1 MDWQKLW
8 NDITTFF
15 SNNWLNMIWF
25 VLALV
30 LGIILIKI
38 ICGLL
43 SKGLAKK
50 MDRIVSNFIVVIV
63 KFCLCMVLVFVLAGI
78 MNINTTGLVAVISA
92 AGLTLSLSL
101 QDSLSNVASGMLIV
115 SQKPFKE
122 KDYVEIDGVG
132 GQITR
137 IGVFTTEL
145 VTFDNRKITLPNRS
159 VTASPIVNY
168 DAMPTRR
175 VDIKFKA
182 SLSCEIDKRGP
193 ENPKGQ
199 LHHCGGQS
207 RRRRRL
213 CHQVLGR
220 YGGLLGQP
228 FSQQRKNI
236 QDASKAG
243 RRAKRVGGASFG
255 GQAFRKE
262 RRGQDGV
269 LNTNSQKNPELTMKI
284 RFKKNSMTWVH
295 LGVGIALLALIVPL
309 AIIYLPSPQNYV
321 VCAFAFVALV
331 AEEIYRYVKTGIYK
345 DVVVTE
351 SYVEERG
358 LFKSRRIDFR
368 DVGTIGEISSVYT
381 NSSRAQYFV
390 TTDVYKKKI
399 ESAAELDKTTSIVFD
414 ASAKSVRAFEELIRC
429 GVKKEPELTD

>member
-43 SKGLAKK
+43 SKGLARK

-137 IGVFTTEL
+137 IGMFTTEL

-182 SLSCEIDKRGP
+182 SLSCEIDK
-193 ENPKGQ
+193 
-199 LHHCGGQS
+199 
-207 RRRRRL
+207 
-213 CHQVLGR
+213 
-220 YGGLLGQP
+220 
-228 FSQQRKNI
+228 I
-236 QDASKAG
+236 KAESE
-243 RRAKRVGGASFG
+243 K
-255 GQAFRKE
+255 
-262 RRGQDGV
+262 
-269 LNTNSQKNPELTMKI
+269 
-284 RFKKNSMTWVH
+284 
-295 LGVGIALLALIVPL
+295 
-309 AIIYLPSPQNYV
+309 IIYEDPRTQKGSFTIV
-321 VCAFAFVALV
+321 VDNLDGGVAFVIKYWVDTADYWDSLYLNNEKIFKMLQKLDVALNV
-331 AEEIYRYVKTGIYK
+331 SAVRLLEDRLSEKK
-345 DVVVTE
+345 
-351 SYVEERG
+351 
-358 LFKSRRIDFR
+358 
-368 DVGTIGEISSVYT
+368 GEDNT
-381 NSSRAQYFV
+381 
-390 TTDVYKKKI
+390 
-399 ESAAELDKTTSIVFD
+399 
-414 ASAKSVRAFEELIRC
+414 AF
-429 GVKKEPELTD
+429 

>member
-8 NDITTFF
+8 NDIKTFF

-182 SLSCEIDKRGP
+182 SLSCEIDK
-193 ENPKGQ
+193 
-199 LHHCGGQS
+199 
-207 RRRRRL
+207 
-213 CHQVLGR
+213 
-220 YGGLLGQP
+220 
-228 FSQQRKNI
+228 I
-236 QDASKAG
+236 KAESE
-243 RRAKRVGGASFG
+243 K
-255 GQAFRKE
+255 
-262 RRGQDGV
+262 
-269 LNTNSQKNPELTMKI
+269 
-284 RFKKNSMTWVH
+284 
-295 LGVGIALLALIVPL
+295 
-309 AIIYLPSPQNYV
+309 IIYEDPRTQKGSFNIV
-321 VCAFAFVALV
+321 VDNLDGGVAFVIKYWVDTADYWDSLFLNNEKIFKMLQKLDVALNV
-331 AEEIYRYVKTGIYK
+331 SAVRLLEDRLSEKK
-345 DVVVTE
+345 DGDNT
-351 SYVEERG
+351 
-358 LFKSRRIDFR
+358 
-368 DVGTIGEISSVYT
+368 
-381 NSSRAQYFV
+381 
-390 TTDVYKKKI
+390 
-399 ESAAELDKTTSIVFD
+399 
-414 ASAKSVRAFEELIRC
+414 AF
-429 GVKKEPELTD
+429 

>member
-8 NDITTFF
+8 NDIKTFF

-92 AGLTLSLSL
+92 AGLTLSLAL

-182 SLSCEIDKRGP
+182 SLSCEIDK
-193 ENPKGQ
+193 
-199 LHHCGGQS
+199 
-207 RRRRRL
+207 
-213 CHQVLGR
+213 
-220 YGGLLGQP
+220 
-228 FSQQRKNI
+228 I
-236 QDASKAG
+236 KAESE
-243 RRAKRVGGASFG
+243 K
-255 GQAFRKE
+255 
-262 RRGQDGV
+262 
-269 LNTNSQKNPELTMKI
+269 
-284 RFKKNSMTWVH
+284 
-295 LGVGIALLALIVPL
+295 
-309 AIIYLPSPQNYV
+309 IIYEDPRTQKGSFTIV
-321 VCAFAFVALV
+321 VDNLDGGVAFVIKYWVDTADYWDSLFLNNEKIFKMLQKLDVALNV
-331 AEEIYRYVKTGIYK
+331 SAVRLLEDRLSEKK
-345 DVVVTE
+345 DGDNT
-351 SYVEERG
+351 
-358 LFKSRRIDFR
+358 
-368 DVGTIGEISSVYT
+368 
-381 NSSRAQYFV
+381 
-390 TTDVYKKKI
+390 
-399 ESAAELDKTTSIVFD
+399 
-414 ASAKSVRAFEELIRC
+414 AF
-429 GVKKEPELTD
+429 

>member
-8 NDITTFF
+8 NDIKTFF

-168 DAMPTRR
+168 GAMPTRR

-182 SLSCEIDKRGP
+182 SLSCEIDK
-193 ENPKGQ
+193 
-199 LHHCGGQS
+199 
-207 RRRRRL
+207 
-213 CHQVLGR
+213 
-220 YGGLLGQP
+220 
-228 FSQQRKNI
+228 I
-236 QDASKAG
+236 KAESE
-243 RRAKRVGGASFG
+243 K
-255 GQAFRKE
+255 
-262 RRGQDGV
+262 
-269 LNTNSQKNPELTMKI
+269 
-284 RFKKNSMTWVH
+284 
-295 LGVGIALLALIVPL
+295 
-309 AIIYLPSPQNYV
+309 IIYEDPRTQKGSFTIV
-321 VCAFAFVALV
+321 VDNLDGGVAFVIKYWVDTADYWDSLFLNNEKIFKMLQKLDVALNV
-331 AEEIYRYVKTGIYK
+331 SAVRLLEDRLSEKK
-345 DVVVTE
+345 DGDNT
-351 SYVEERG
+351 
-358 LFKSRRIDFR
+358 
-368 DVGTIGEISSVYT
+368 
-381 NSSRAQYFV
+381 
-390 TTDVYKKKI
+390 
-399 ESAAELDKTTSIVFD
+399 
-414 ASAKSVRAFEELIRC
+414 AF
-429 GVKKEPELTD
+429 

>member
-8 NDITTFF
+8 NDIKTFF

-182 SLSCEIDKRGP
+182 SLSCEIDK
-193 ENPKGQ
+193 
-199 LHHCGGQS
+199 
-207 RRRRRL
+207 
-213 CHQVLGR
+213 
-220 YGGLLGQP
+220 
-228 FSQQRKNI
+228 I
-236 QDASKAG
+236 KAESE
-243 RRAKRVGGASFG
+243 K
-255 GQAFRKE
+255 
-262 RRGQDGV
+262 
-269 LNTNSQKNPELTMKI
+269 
-284 RFKKNSMTWVH
+284 
-295 LGVGIALLALIVPL
+295 
-309 AIIYLPSPQNYV
+309 IIYEDPRTQKGSFTIV
-321 VCAFAFVALV
+321 VDNLDGGVAFVIKYWVDTADYWDSLYLNNEKIFKMLQKLDVALNV
-331 AEEIYRYVKTGIYK
+331 SAVRLLEDRLSEKK
-345 DVVVTE
+345 D
-351 SYVEERG
+351 G
-358 LFKSRRIDFR
+358 
-368 DVGTIGEISSVYT
+368 
-381 NSSRAQYFV
+381 
-390 TTDVYKKKI
+390 
-399 ESAAELDKTTSIVFD
+399 DKT
-414 ASAKSVRAFEELIRC
+414 AF
-429 GVKKEPELTD
+429 

>member
-43 SKGLAKK
+43 SKGLARK

-159 VTASPIVNY
+159 VTSSPIVNY

-182 SLSCEIDKRGP
+182 SLSCEIDK
-193 ENPKGQ
+193 
-199 LHHCGGQS
+199 
-207 RRRRRL
+207 
-213 CHQVLGR
+213 
-220 YGGLLGQP
+220 
-228 FSQQRKNI
+228 I
-236 QDASKAG
+236 KAESE
-243 RRAKRVGGASFG
+243 K
-255 GQAFRKE
+255 
-262 RRGQDGV
+262 
-269 LNTNSQKNPELTMKI
+269 
-284 RFKKNSMTWVH
+284 
-295 LGVGIALLALIVPL
+295 
-309 AIIYLPSPQNYV
+309 IIYEDPRTQKGSFTIV
-321 VCAFAFVALV
+321 VDNLDGGVAFVIKYWVDTADYWDSLYLNNEKIFKMLQKLDVALNV
-331 AEEIYRYVKTGIYK
+331 SAVRLLEDRLSEKK
-345 DVVVTE
+345 
-351 SYVEERG
+351 
-358 LFKSRRIDFR
+358 
-368 DVGTIGEISSVYT
+368 GEDNT
-381 NSSRAQYFV
+381 
-390 TTDVYKKKI
+390 
-399 ESAAELDKTTSIVFD
+399 
-414 ASAKSVRAFEELIRC
+414 AF
-429 GVKKEPELTD
+429 

>member
-159 VTASPIVNY
+159 VTANPIVNY

-182 SLSCEIDKRGP
+182 SLSCEIDK
-193 ENPKGQ
+193 
-199 LHHCGGQS
+199 
-207 RRRRRL
+207 
-213 CHQVLGR
+213 
-220 YGGLLGQP
+220 
-228 FSQQRKNI
+228 I
-236 QDASKAG
+236 KAESE
-243 RRAKRVGGASFG
+243 K
-255 GQAFRKE
+255 
-262 RRGQDGV
+262 
-269 LNTNSQKNPELTMKI
+269 
-284 RFKKNSMTWVH
+284 
-295 LGVGIALLALIVPL
+295 
-309 AIIYLPSPQNYV
+309 IIYEDPRTQKGSFTIV
-321 VCAFAFVALV
+321 VDNLDGGVAFVIKYWVDTADYWDSLYLNNEKIFKMLQKLDVALNV
-331 AEEIYRYVKTGIYK
+331 SAVRLLEDRLSEKK
-345 DVVVTE
+345 
-351 SYVEERG
+351 
-358 LFKSRRIDFR
+358 
-368 DVGTIGEISSVYT
+368 GEDNT
-381 NSSRAQYFV
+381 
-390 TTDVYKKKI
+390 
-399 ESAAELDKTTSIVFD
+399 
-414 ASAKSVRAFEELIRC
+414 AF
-429 GVKKEPELTD
+429 

>member
-8 NDITTFF
+8 NDIKTFF

-159 VTASPIVNY
+159 VTSSPIVNY

-182 SLSCEIDKRGP
+182 SLSCEIDKIKAESEKIIYEDPRTQ
-193 ENPKGQ
+193 KG
-199 LHHCGGQS
+199 
-207 RRRRRL
+207 
-213 CHQVLGR
+213 
-220 YGGLLGQP
+220 
-228 FSQQRKNI
+228 
-236 QDASKAG
+236 
-243 RRAKRVGGASFG
+243 SFTIVVDNLD
-255 GQAFRKE
+255 
-262 RRGQDGV
+262 DGV
-269 LNTNSQKNPELTMKI
+269 
-284 RFKKNSMTWVH
+284 
-295 LGVGIALLALIVPL
+295 
-309 AIIYLPSPQNYV
+309 
-321 VCAFAFVALV
+321 AFVIKYWVDTADYWDSLFLNNEKIFKMLQKLDVALNV
-331 AEEIYRYVKTGIYK
+331 SAVRLLEDRLSEKK
-345 DVVVTE
+345 
-351 SYVEERG
+351 
-358 LFKSRRIDFR
+358 
-368 DVGTIGEISSVYT
+368 GE
-381 NSSRAQYFV
+381 
-390 TTDVYKKKI
+390 
-399 ESAAELDKTTSIVFD
+399 DKT
-414 ASAKSVRAFEELIRC
+414 AF
-429 GVKKEPELTD
+429 

>member
-8 NDITTFF
+8 NDIKTFF

-182 SLSCEIDKRGP
+182 SLSCEIDK
-193 ENPKGQ
+193 
-199 LHHCGGQS
+199 
-207 RRRRRL
+207 
-213 CHQVLGR
+213 
-220 YGGLLGQP
+220 
-228 FSQQRKNI
+228 I
-236 QDASKAG
+236 KAESE
-243 RRAKRVGGASFG
+243 K
-255 GQAFRKE
+255 
-262 RRGQDGV
+262 
-269 LNTNSQKNPELTMKI
+269 
-284 RFKKNSMTWVH
+284 
-295 LGVGIALLALIVPL
+295 
-309 AIIYLPSPQNYV
+309 IIYEDPRTQKGSFTIV
-321 VCAFAFVALV
+321 VDNLDGGVAFVIKYWVDTADYWDSLFLNNEKIFKMLQKLDVALNV
-331 AEEIYRYVKTGIYK
+331 SAVRLLEDRLSEKK
-345 DVVVTE
+345 D
-351 SYVEERG
+351 G
-358 LFKSRRIDFR
+358 
-368 DVGTIGEISSVYT
+368 
-381 NSSRAQYFV
+381 
-390 TTDVYKKKI
+390 
-399 ESAAELDKTTSIVFD
+399 DKT
-414 ASAKSVRAFEELIRC
+414 AF
-429 GVKKEPELTD
+429 

>member
-8 NDITTFF
+8 NDIKTFF

-63 KFCLCMVLVFVLAGI
+63 KFCLWMVLFFVLAGI
-78 MNINTTGLVAVISA
+78 MTINTTGLVAVISA

-182 SLSCEIDKRGP
+182 SLSCEIDK
-193 ENPKGQ
+193 
-199 LHHCGGQS
+199 
-207 RRRRRL
+207 
-213 CHQVLGR
+213 
-220 YGGLLGQP
+220 
-228 FSQQRKNI
+228 I
-236 QDASKAG
+236 KAESE
-243 RRAKRVGGASFG
+243 K
-255 GQAFRKE
+255 
-262 RRGQDGV
+262 
-269 LNTNSQKNPELTMKI
+269 
-284 RFKKNSMTWVH
+284 
-295 LGVGIALLALIVPL
+295 
-309 AIIYLPSPQNYV
+309 IIYEDPRTQKGSFTIV
-321 VCAFAFVALV
+321 VDNLDGGVAFVIKYWVDTADYWDSLFLNNEKIFKMLQKLDVALNV
-331 AEEIYRYVKTGIYK
+331 SAVRLLEDRLSEKK
-345 DVVVTE
+345 DGDNT
-351 SYVEERG
+351 
-358 LFKSRRIDFR
+358 
-368 DVGTIGEISSVYT
+368 
-381 NSSRAQYFV
+381 
-390 TTDVYKKKI
+390 
-399 ESAAELDKTTSIVFD
+399 
-414 ASAKSVRAFEELIRC
+414 AF
-429 GVKKEPELTD
+429 

>member
-43 SKGLAKK
+43 SKGLARK

-159 VTASPIVNY
+159 VTSSPIGNY

-182 SLSCEIDKRGP
+182 SLSCEIDK
-193 ENPKGQ
+193 
-199 LHHCGGQS
+199 
-207 RRRRRL
+207 
-213 CHQVLGR
+213 
-220 YGGLLGQP
+220 
-228 FSQQRKNI
+228 I
-236 QDASKAG
+236 KAESE
-243 RRAKRVGGASFG
+243 K
-255 GQAFRKE
+255 
-262 RRGQDGV
+262 
-269 LNTNSQKNPELTMKI
+269 
-284 RFKKNSMTWVH
+284 
-295 LGVGIALLALIVPL
+295 
-309 AIIYLPSPQNYV
+309 IIYEDPRTQKGSFTIV
-321 VCAFAFVALV
+321 VDNLDGGVAFVIKYWVDTADYWDSLYLNNEKIFKMLQKLDVALNV
-331 AEEIYRYVKTGIYK
+331 SAVRLLEDRLSEKK
-345 DVVVTE
+345 
-351 SYVEERG
+351 
-358 LFKSRRIDFR
+358 
-368 DVGTIGEISSVYT
+368 GEDNT
-381 NSSRAQYFV
+381 
-390 TTDVYKKKI
+390 
-399 ESAAELDKTTSIVFD
+399 
-414 ASAKSVRAFEELIRC
+414 AF
-429 GVKKEPELTD
+429 

>member
-182 SLSCEIDKRGP
+182 SLSCEIDKA
-193 ENPKGQ
+193 ESEK
-199 LHHCGGQS
+199 
-207 RRRRRL
+207 
-213 CHQVLGR
+213 
-220 YGGLLGQP
+220 
-228 FSQQRKNI
+228 
-236 QDASKAG
+236 
-243 RRAKRVGGASFG
+243 
-255 GQAFRKE
+255 
-262 RRGQDGV
+262 
-269 LNTNSQKNPELTMKI
+269 
-284 RFKKNSMTWVH
+284 
-295 LGVGIALLALIVPL
+295 
-309 AIIYLPSPQNYV
+309 IIYEDPRTQKGSFTIV
-321 VCAFAFVALV
+321 VDNLDGGVAFVIKYWVDTADYWDSLFLNNEKIFKMLQKLDVALNV
-331 AEEIYRYVKTGIYK
+331 SAVRLLEDRLSEKK
-345 DVVVTE
+345 
-351 SYVEERG
+351 
-358 LFKSRRIDFR
+358 
-368 DVGTIGEISSVYT
+368 GE
-381 NSSRAQYFV
+381 
-390 TTDVYKKKI
+390 
-399 ESAAELDKTTSIVFD
+399 DKT
-414 ASAKSVRAFEELIRC
+414 AF
-429 GVKKEPELTD
+429 

>member
-8 NDITTFF
+8 NDIKTFF

-159 VTASPIVNY
+159 VTSSPIVNY

-182 SLSCEIDKRGP
+182 SLSCEIDK
-193 ENPKGQ
+193 
-199 LHHCGGQS
+199 
-207 RRRRRL
+207 
-213 CHQVLGR
+213 
-220 YGGLLGQP
+220 
-228 FSQQRKNI
+228 I
-236 QDASKAG
+236 KAESE
-243 RRAKRVGGASFG
+243 K
-255 GQAFRKE
+255 
-262 RRGQDGV
+262 
-269 LNTNSQKNPELTMKI
+269 
-284 RFKKNSMTWVH
+284 
-295 LGVGIALLALIVPL
+295 
-309 AIIYLPSPQNYV
+309 IIYEDPRTQKGSFTIV
-321 VCAFAFVALV
+321 VDNLDGGVAFVIKYWVDTADYWDSLFLNNEKIFKMLQKLDVALNV
-331 AEEIYRYVKTGIYK
+331 SAVRLFEDRLSEKK
-345 DVVVTE
+345 DGDNT
-351 SYVEERG
+351 
-358 LFKSRRIDFR
+358 
-368 DVGTIGEISSVYT
+368 
-381 NSSRAQYFV
+381 
-390 TTDVYKKKI
+390 
-399 ESAAELDKTTSIVFD
+399 
-414 ASAKSVRAFEELIRC
+414 AF
-429 GVKKEPELTD
+429 

>member
-38 ICGLL
+38 ICSLL

-159 VTASPIVNY
+159 VTSSPIVNY

-182 SLSCEIDKRGP
+182 SLSCEIDK
-193 ENPKGQ
+193 
-199 LHHCGGQS
+199 
-207 RRRRRL
+207 
-213 CHQVLGR
+213 
-220 YGGLLGQP
+220 
-228 FSQQRKNI
+228 I
-236 QDASKAG
+236 KAESE
-243 RRAKRVGGASFG
+243 K
-255 GQAFRKE
+255 
-262 RRGQDGV
+262 
-269 LNTNSQKNPELTMKI
+269 
-284 RFKKNSMTWVH
+284 
-295 LGVGIALLALIVPL
+295 
-309 AIIYLPSPQNYV
+309 IIYEDPRTQKGSFTIV
-321 VCAFAFVALV
+321 VDNLDGGVAFVIKYWVDTADYWDSLYLNNEKIFKMLQKLDVALNV
-331 AEEIYRYVKTGIYK
+331 SAVRLLEDRLSEKK
-345 DVVVTE
+345 
-351 SYVEERG
+351 
-358 LFKSRRIDFR
+358 
-368 DVGTIGEISSVYT
+368 GEDNT
-381 NSSRAQYFV
+381 
-390 TTDVYKKKI
+390 
-399 ESAAELDKTTSIVFD
+399 
-414 ASAKSVRAFEELIRC
+414 AF
-429 GVKKEPELTD
+429 

>member
-43 SKGLAKK
+43 SKGLARK

-159 VTASPIVNY
+159 VTSSPIVNY

-182 SLSCEIDKRGP
+182 SLSCEIDK
-193 ENPKGQ
+193 
-199 LHHCGGQS
+199 
-207 RRRRRL
+207 
-213 CHQVLGR
+213 
-220 YGGLLGQP
+220 
-228 FSQQRKNI
+228 I
-236 QDASKAG
+236 KAESE
-243 RRAKRVGGASFG
+243 K
-255 GQAFRKE
+255 
-262 RRGQDGV
+262 
-269 LNTNSQKNPELTMKI
+269 
-284 RFKKNSMTWVH
+284 
-295 LGVGIALLALIVPL
+295 
-309 AIIYLPSPQNYV
+309 IIYEDPRTQKGSFTIV
-321 VCAFAFVALV
+321 VDNLDGGVAFVIKYWVDTADYWDSLYLNNEKIFKMLQKLDVALNV
-331 AEEIYRYVKTGIYK
+331 SAVRLLEDRLSEKK
-345 DVVVTE
+345 
-351 SYVEERG
+351 
-358 LFKSRRIDFR
+358 
-368 DVGTIGEISSVYT
+368 GE
-381 NSSRAQYFV
+381 
-390 TTDVYKKKI
+390 
-399 ESAAELDKTTSIVFD
+399 DKT
-414 ASAKSVRAFEELIRC
+414 AF
-429 GVKKEPELTD
+429 

>member
-38 ICGLL
+38 ICSLL

-159 VTASPIVNY
+159 VTSSPIVNY

-182 SLSCEIDKRGP
+182 SLSCEIDK
-193 ENPKGQ
+193 
-199 LHHCGGQS
+199 
-207 RRRRRL
+207 
-213 CHQVLGR
+213 
-220 YGGLLGQP
+220 
-228 FSQQRKNI
+228 I
-236 QDASKAG
+236 KAESE
-243 RRAKRVGGASFG
+243 K
-255 GQAFRKE
+255 
-262 RRGQDGV
+262 
-269 LNTNSQKNPELTMKI
+269 
-284 RFKKNSMTWVH
+284 
-295 LGVGIALLALIVPL
+295 
-309 AIIYLPSPQNYV
+309 IIYEDPRTQKGSFTIV
-321 VCAFAFVALV
+321 VDNLDGGVAFVIKYWVDTADYWDSLFLNNEKIFKMLQKLDVALNV
-331 AEEIYRYVKTGIYK
+331 SAVRLLEDRLSEKK
-345 DVVVTE
+345 DGDNT
-351 SYVEERG
+351 
-358 LFKSRRIDFR
+358 
-368 DVGTIGEISSVYT
+368 
-381 NSSRAQYFV
+381 
-390 TTDVYKKKI
+390 
-399 ESAAELDKTTSIVFD
+399 
-414 ASAKSVRAFEELIRC
+414 AF
-429 GVKKEPELTD
+429 

>member
-159 VTASPIVNY
+159 VTSSPIVNY

-182 SLSCEIDKRGP
+182 SLSCEIDK
-193 ENPKGQ
+193 
-199 LHHCGGQS
+199 
-207 RRRRRL
+207 
-213 CHQVLGR
+213 
-220 YGGLLGQP
+220 
-228 FSQQRKNI
+228 I
-236 QDASKAG
+236 KAESE
-243 RRAKRVGGASFG
+243 K
-255 GQAFRKE
+255 
-262 RRGQDGV
+262 
-269 LNTNSQKNPELTMKI
+269 
-284 RFKKNSMTWVH
+284 
-295 LGVGIALLALIVPL
+295 
-309 AIIYLPSPQNYV
+309 IIYEDPRTQKGSFTIV
-321 VCAFAFVALV
+321 VDNLDGGVAFVIKYWVDTADYWDSLYLNNEKIFKMLQKLDVALNV
-331 AEEIYRYVKTGIYK
+331 SAVRLLEDRLSEKK
-345 DVVVTE
+345 
-351 SYVEERG
+351 
-358 LFKSRRIDFR
+358 
-368 DVGTIGEISSVYT
+368 GE
-381 NSSRAQYFV
+381 
-390 TTDVYKKKI
+390 
-399 ESAAELDKTTSIVFD
+399 DKT
-414 ASAKSVRAFEELIRC
+414 AF
-429 GVKKEPELTD
+429 

>member
-182 SLSCEIDKRGP
+182 SLSCEIDK
-193 ENPKGQ
+193 
-199 LHHCGGQS
+199 
-207 RRRRRL
+207 
-213 CHQVLGR
+213 
-220 YGGLLGQP
+220 
-228 FSQQRKNI
+228 I
-236 QDASKAG
+236 KAESE
-243 RRAKRVGGASFG
+243 K
-255 GQAFRKE
+255 
-262 RRGQDGV
+262 
-269 LNTNSQKNPELTMKI
+269 
-284 RFKKNSMTWVH
+284 
-295 LGVGIALLALIVPL
+295 
-309 AIIYLPSPQNYV
+309 IIYEDPRTQKGSFTIV
-321 VCAFAFVALV
+321 VDNLDGGVAFVIKYWVDTADYWDSLFLNNEKIFKMLQKLDDALNV
-331 AEEIYRYVKTGIYK
+331 SAVRLLEDRLSEKK
-345 DVVVTE
+345 
-351 SYVEERG
+351 
-358 LFKSRRIDFR
+358 
-368 DVGTIGEISSVYT
+368 GE
-381 NSSRAQYFV
+381 
-390 TTDVYKKKI
+390 
-399 ESAAELDKTTSIVFD
+399 DKT
-414 ASAKSVRAFEELIRC
+414 AF
-429 GVKKEPELTD
+429 

>member
-38 ICGLL
+38 ICSLL

-159 VTASPIVNY
+159 VTSSPIVNY

-182 SLSCEIDKRGP
+182 SLSCEIDK
-193 ENPKGQ
+193 
-199 LHHCGGQS
+199 
-207 RRRRRL
+207 
-213 CHQVLGR
+213 
-220 YGGLLGQP
+220 
-228 FSQQRKNI
+228 I
-236 QDASKAG
+236 KAESE
-243 RRAKRVGGASFG
+243 K
-255 GQAFRKE
+255 
-262 RRGQDGV
+262 
-269 LNTNSQKNPELTMKI
+269 
-284 RFKKNSMTWVH
+284 
-295 LGVGIALLALIVPL
+295 
-309 AIIYLPSPQNYV
+309 IIYEDPRTQKGSFTIV
-321 VCAFAFVALV
+321 VDNLDGGVAFVIKYWVDTADYWDSLYLNNEKIFKMLQKLDVALNV
-331 AEEIYRYVKTGIYK
+331 SAVRLLEDRLSEKK
-345 DVVVTE
+345 D
-351 SYVEERG
+351 G
-358 LFKSRRIDFR
+358 
-368 DVGTIGEISSVYT
+368 
-381 NSSRAQYFV
+381 
-390 TTDVYKKKI
+390 
-399 ESAAELDKTTSIVFD
+399 DKT
-414 ASAKSVRAFEELIRC
+414 AF
-429 GVKKEPELTD
+429 

>member
-159 VTASPIVNY
+159 VTANPIVNY

-182 SLSCEIDKRGP
+182 SLSCEIDK
-193 ENPKGQ
+193 
-199 LHHCGGQS
+199 
-207 RRRRRL
+207 
-213 CHQVLGR
+213 
-220 YGGLLGQP
+220 
-228 FSQQRKNI
+228 I
-236 QDASKAG
+236 KAESE
-243 RRAKRVGGASFG
+243 K
-255 GQAFRKE
+255 
-262 RRGQDGV
+262 
-269 LNTNSQKNPELTMKI
+269 
-284 RFKKNSMTWVH
+284 
-295 LGVGIALLALIVPL
+295 
-309 AIIYLPSPQNYV
+309 IIYEDPRTQKGSFTIV
-321 VCAFAFVALV
+321 VDNLDGGVAFVIKYWVDTADYWDSLFLNNEKIFKMLQKLDVALNV
-331 AEEIYRYVKTGIYK
+331 SAVRLLEDRLSEKK
-345 DVVVTE
+345 DGDNT
-351 SYVEERG
+351 
-358 LFKSRRIDFR
+358 
-368 DVGTIGEISSVYT
+368 
-381 NSSRAQYFV
+381 
-390 TTDVYKKKI
+390 
-399 ESAAELDKTTSIVFD
+399 
-414 ASAKSVRAFEELIRC
+414 AF
-429 GVKKEPELTD
+429 

>member
-8 NDITTFF
+8 NDIKTFF

-182 SLSCEIDKRGP
+182 SLSCEIDK
-193 ENPKGQ
+193 
-199 LHHCGGQS
+199 
-207 RRRRRL
+207 
-213 CHQVLGR
+213 
-220 YGGLLGQP
+220 
-228 FSQQRKNI
+228 I
-236 QDASKAG
+236 KAESE
-243 RRAKRVGGASFG
+243 K
-255 GQAFRKE
+255 
-262 RRGQDGV
+262 
-269 LNTNSQKNPELTMKI
+269 
-284 RFKKNSMTWVH
+284 
-295 LGVGIALLALIVPL
+295 
-309 AIIYLPSPQNYV
+309 IIYEDPRTQKGSFTIV
-321 VCAFAFVALV
+321 VDNLDGGVAFVIKYWVDTADYWDSLFLNNEKIFKMLQKLDVALNV
-331 AEEIYRYVKTGIYK
+331 
-345 DVVVTE
+345 
-351 SYVEERG
+351 
-358 LFKSRRIDFR
+358 
-368 DVGTIGEISSVYT
+368 
-381 NSSRAQYFV
+381 
-390 TTDVYKKKI
+390 
-399 ESAAELDKTTSIVFD
+399 SA
-414 ASAKSVRAFEELIRC
+414 VRLLEDRLSE
-429 GVKKEPELTD
+429 KKEGDNTAF

>member
-8 NDITTFF
+8 NDIKTFF

-78 MNINTTGLVAVISA
+78 MNINTTGLVAAISA

-182 SLSCEIDKRGP
+182 SLSCEIDK
-193 ENPKGQ
+193 
-199 LHHCGGQS
+199 
-207 RRRRRL
+207 
-213 CHQVLGR
+213 
-220 YGGLLGQP
+220 
-228 FSQQRKNI
+228 I
-236 QDASKAG
+236 KAESE
-243 RRAKRVGGASFG
+243 K
-255 GQAFRKE
+255 
-262 RRGQDGV
+262 
-269 LNTNSQKNPELTMKI
+269 
-284 RFKKNSMTWVH
+284 
-295 LGVGIALLALIVPL
+295 
-309 AIIYLPSPQNYV
+309 IIYEDPRTQKGSFTIV
-321 VCAFAFVALV
+321 VDNLDGGVAFVIKYWVDTADYWDSLFLNNEKIFKMLQKLDVALNV
-331 AEEIYRYVKTGIYK
+331 SAVRLLEDRLSEKK
-345 DVVVTE
+345 DGDNT
-351 SYVEERG
+351 
-358 LFKSRRIDFR
+358 
-368 DVGTIGEISSVYT
+368 
-381 NSSRAQYFV
+381 
-390 TTDVYKKKI
+390 
-399 ESAAELDKTTSIVFD
+399 
-414 ASAKSVRAFEELIRC
+414 AF
-429 GVKKEPELTD
+429 

>member
-43 SKGLAKK
+43 SKGLARK

-122 KDYVEIDGVG
+122 KDYVEIDSVG

-145 VTFDNRKITLPNRS
+145 VTFDNRKVTLPNRS

-182 SLSCEIDKRGP
+182 SLSCEIDK
-193 ENPKGQ
+193 
-199 LHHCGGQS
+199 
-207 RRRRRL
+207 
-213 CHQVLGR
+213 
-220 YGGLLGQP
+220 
-228 FSQQRKNI
+228 I
-236 QDASKAG
+236 KAESE
-243 RRAKRVGGASFG
+243 K
-255 GQAFRKE
+255 
-262 RRGQDGV
+262 
-269 LNTNSQKNPELTMKI
+269 
-284 RFKKNSMTWVH
+284 
-295 LGVGIALLALIVPL
+295 
-309 AIIYLPSPQNYV
+309 IIYEDPRTQKGSFTIV
-321 VCAFAFVALV
+321 VDNLDGGVAFVIKYWVDTADYWDSLYLNNEKIFKMLQKLDVALNV
-331 AEEIYRYVKTGIYK
+331 SAVRLLEDRLSEKK
-345 DVVVTE
+345 
-351 SYVEERG
+351 
-358 LFKSRRIDFR
+358 
-368 DVGTIGEISSVYT
+368 GE
-381 NSSRAQYFV
+381 
-390 TTDVYKKKI
+390 
-399 ESAAELDKTTSIVFD
+399 DKT
-414 ASAKSVRAFEELIRC
+414 AF
-429 GVKKEPELTD
+429 

>member
-43 SKGLAKK
+43 SKGLARK

-92 AGLTLSLSL
+92 AGPTLSLSL

-182 SLSCEIDKRGP
+182 SLSCEIDK
-193 ENPKGQ
+193 
-199 LHHCGGQS
+199 
-207 RRRRRL
+207 
-213 CHQVLGR
+213 
-220 YGGLLGQP
+220 
-228 FSQQRKNI
+228 I
-236 QDASKAG
+236 KAESE
-243 RRAKRVGGASFG
+243 K
-255 GQAFRKE
+255 
-262 RRGQDGV
+262 
-269 LNTNSQKNPELTMKI
+269 
-284 RFKKNSMTWVH
+284 
-295 LGVGIALLALIVPL
+295 
-309 AIIYLPSPQNYV
+309 IIYEDPRTQKGSFTIV
-321 VCAFAFVALV
+321 VDNLDGGVAFVIKYWVDTADYWDSLFLNNEKIFKMLQKLDVALNV
-331 AEEIYRYVKTGIYK
+331 SAVRLLEDRLSEKK
-345 DVVVTE
+345 
-351 SYVEERG
+351 
-358 LFKSRRIDFR
+358 
-368 DVGTIGEISSVYT
+368 GE
-381 NSSRAQYFV
+381 
-390 TTDVYKKKI
+390 
-399 ESAAELDKTTSIVFD
+399 DKT
-414 ASAKSVRAFEELIRC
+414 AF
-429 GVKKEPELTD
+429 

>member
-43 SKGLAKK
+43 SKGLARK

-159 VTASPIVNY
+159 VTSSPIVNY

-182 SLSCEIDKRGP
+182 SLSCEIDK
-193 ENPKGQ
+193 
-199 LHHCGGQS
+199 
-207 RRRRRL
+207 
-213 CHQVLGR
+213 
-220 YGGLLGQP
+220 
-228 FSQQRKNI
+228 I
-236 QDASKAG
+236 KAESE
-243 RRAKRVGGASFG
+243 K
-255 GQAFRKE
+255 
-262 RRGQDGV
+262 
-269 LNTNSQKNPELTMKI
+269 
-284 RFKKNSMTWVH
+284 
-295 LGVGIALLALIVPL
+295 
-309 AIIYLPSPQNYV
+309 IIYEDPRTQKGSFTIV
-321 VCAFAFVALV
+321 VDNLDGGVAFVIKYWVDTADYWDSLFLNNEKIFKMLQKLDVALNV
-331 AEEIYRYVKTGIYK
+331 SAVRLLEDRLSEKK
-345 DVVVTE
+345 D
-351 SYVEERG
+351 G
-358 LFKSRRIDFR
+358 
-368 DVGTIGEISSVYT
+368 
-381 NSSRAQYFV
+381 
-390 TTDVYKKKI
+390 
-399 ESAAELDKTTSIVFD
+399 DKT
-414 ASAKSVRAFEELIRC
+414 AF
-429 GVKKEPELTD
+429 

>member
-8 NDITTFF
+8 NDIKTFF

-182 SLSCEIDKRGP
+182 SLSCEIDK
-193 ENPKGQ
+193 
-199 LHHCGGQS
+199 
-207 RRRRRL
+207 
-213 CHQVLGR
+213 
-220 YGGLLGQP
+220 
-228 FSQQRKNI
+228 I
-236 QDASKAG
+236 KAESE
-243 RRAKRVGGASFG
+243 K
-255 GQAFRKE
+255 
-262 RRGQDGV
+262 
-269 LNTNSQKNPELTMKI
+269 
-284 RFKKNSMTWVH
+284 
-295 LGVGIALLALIVPL
+295 
-309 AIIYLPSPQNYV
+309 IIYEDPRTQKGSFTIV
-321 VCAFAFVALV
+321 VDNLDGGVAFVIKYWVDTADYWDSLFLNNEKIFKMLQKLDVALNV
-331 AEEIYRYVKTGIYK
+331 SAVRLLEDRLSE
-345 DVVVTE
+345 
-351 SYVEERG
+351 
-358 LFKSRRIDFR
+358 
-368 DVGTIGEISSVYT
+368 
-381 NSSRAQYFV
+381 
-390 TTDVYKKKI
+390 KKYG
-399 ESAAELDKTTSIVFD
+399 DNT
-414 ASAKSVRAFEELIRC
+414 AF
-429 GVKKEPELTD
+429 

>member
-8 NDITTFF
+8 NDIKTFF

-182 SLSCEIDKRGP
+182 SLSCEIDK
-193 ENPKGQ
+193 
-199 LHHCGGQS
+199 
-207 RRRRRL
+207 
-213 CHQVLGR
+213 
-220 YGGLLGQP
+220 
-228 FSQQRKNI
+228 I
-236 QDASKAG
+236 KAG
-243 RRAKRVGGASFG
+243 SEK
-255 GQAFRKE
+255 
-262 RRGQDGV
+262 
-269 LNTNSQKNPELTMKI
+269 
-284 RFKKNSMTWVH
+284 
-295 LGVGIALLALIVPL
+295 
-309 AIIYLPSPQNYV
+309 IIYEDPRTQKGSFTIV
-321 VCAFAFVALV
+321 VDNLDGGVAFVIKYWVDTADYWDSLFLNNEKIFKMLQKLDVALNV
-331 AEEIYRYVKTGIYK
+331 SAVRLLEDRLSEKK
-345 DVVVTE
+345 DGDNT
-351 SYVEERG
+351 
-358 LFKSRRIDFR
+358 
-368 DVGTIGEISSVYT
+368 
-381 NSSRAQYFV
+381 
-390 TTDVYKKKI
+390 
-399 ESAAELDKTTSIVFD
+399 
-414 ASAKSVRAFEELIRC
+414 AF
-429 GVKKEPELTD
+429 

>member
-8 NDITTFF
+8 NDIKTFF

-43 SKGLAKK
+43 SKGLARK

-182 SLSCEIDKRGP
+182 SLSCEIDK
-193 ENPKGQ
+193 
-199 LHHCGGQS
+199 
-207 RRRRRL
+207 
-213 CHQVLGR
+213 
-220 YGGLLGQP
+220 
-228 FSQQRKNI
+228 I
-236 QDASKAG
+236 KAESE
-243 RRAKRVGGASFG
+243 K
-255 GQAFRKE
+255 
-262 RRGQDGV
+262 
-269 LNTNSQKNPELTMKI
+269 
-284 RFKKNSMTWVH
+284 
-295 LGVGIALLALIVPL
+295 
-309 AIIYLPSPQNYV
+309 IIYEDPRTQKGSFTIV
-321 VCAFAFVALV
+321 VDNLDGGVAFVIKYWVDTADYWDSLYLNNEKIFKMLQKLDVALNV
-331 AEEIYRYVKTGIYK
+331 SAVRLLEDRLSEKK
-345 DVVVTE
+345 
-351 SYVEERG
+351 
-358 LFKSRRIDFR
+358 
-368 DVGTIGEISSVYT
+368 GEDNT
-381 NSSRAQYFV
+381 
-390 TTDVYKKKI
+390 
-399 ESAAELDKTTSIVFD
+399 
-414 ASAKSVRAFEELIRC
+414 AF
-429 GVKKEPELTD
+429 

>member
-8 NDITTFF
+8 NDIKTFF

-50 MDRIVSNFIVVIV
+50 MERIVSNFIVVIV

-159 VTASPIVNY
+159 VTSSPIVNY

-182 SLSCEIDKRGP
+182 SLSCEIDK
-193 ENPKGQ
+193 
-199 LHHCGGQS
+199 
-207 RRRRRL
+207 
-213 CHQVLGR
+213 
-220 YGGLLGQP
+220 
-228 FSQQRKNI
+228 I
-236 QDASKAG
+236 KAESE
-243 RRAKRVGGASFG
+243 K
-255 GQAFRKE
+255 
-262 RRGQDGV
+262 
-269 LNTNSQKNPELTMKI
+269 
-284 RFKKNSMTWVH
+284 
-295 LGVGIALLALIVPL
+295 
-309 AIIYLPSPQNYV
+309 IIYEDPRTQKGSFTIV
-321 VCAFAFVALV
+321 VDNLDGGVAFVIKYWVDTADYWDSLFLNNEKIFKMLQKLDVALNV
-331 AEEIYRYVKTGIYK
+331 SAVRLLEDRLSEKK
-345 DVVVTE
+345 
-351 SYVEERG
+351 
-358 LFKSRRIDFR
+358 
-368 DVGTIGEISSVYT
+368 GE
-381 NSSRAQYFV
+381 
-390 TTDVYKKKI
+390 
-399 ESAAELDKTTSIVFD
+399 DKT
-414 ASAKSVRAFEELIRC
+414 AF
-429 GVKKEPELTD
+429 

>member
-43 SKGLAKK
+43 SKGLARK

-115 SQKPFKE
+115 SQKPCKE

-182 SLSCEIDKRGP
+182 SLSCEIDK
-193 ENPKGQ
+193 
-199 LHHCGGQS
+199 
-207 RRRRRL
+207 
-213 CHQVLGR
+213 
-220 YGGLLGQP
+220 
-228 FSQQRKNI
+228 I
-236 QDASKAG
+236 KAESE
-243 RRAKRVGGASFG
+243 K
-255 GQAFRKE
+255 
-262 RRGQDGV
+262 
-269 LNTNSQKNPELTMKI
+269 
-284 RFKKNSMTWVH
+284 
-295 LGVGIALLALIVPL
+295 
-309 AIIYLPSPQNYV
+309 IIYEDPRTQKGSFTIV
-321 VCAFAFVALV
+321 VDNLDGGVAFVIKYWVDTADYWDSLYLNNEKIFKMLQKLDVALNV
-331 AEEIYRYVKTGIYK
+331 SAVRLLEDRLSEKK
-345 DVVVTE
+345 
-351 SYVEERG
+351 
-358 LFKSRRIDFR
+358 
-368 DVGTIGEISSVYT
+368 GE
-381 NSSRAQYFV
+381 
-390 TTDVYKKKI
+390 
-399 ESAAELDKTTSIVFD
+399 DKT
-414 ASAKSVRAFEELIRC
+414 AF
-429 GVKKEPELTD
+429 

>member
-8 NDITTFF
+8 NDIKTFF

-182 SLSCEIDKRGP
+182 SLSCEIDK
-193 ENPKGQ
+193 
-199 LHHCGGQS
+199 
-207 RRRRRL
+207 
-213 CHQVLGR
+213 
-220 YGGLLGQP
+220 
-228 FSQQRKNI
+228 I
-236 QDASKAG
+236 KAESE
-243 RRAKRVGGASFG
+243 K
-255 GQAFRKE
+255 
-262 RRGQDGV
+262 
-269 LNTNSQKNPELTMKI
+269 
-284 RFKKNSMTWVH
+284 
-295 LGVGIALLALIVPL
+295 
-309 AIIYLPSPQNYV
+309 IIYEDPRTQKGSFTIV
-321 VCAFAFVALV
+321 VDNLDGGVAFVIKYWVDTADYWDSLFLNNEKIFKMLQKLDVALNV
-331 AEEIYRYVKTGIYK
+331 SAVRLLEDRLSEK
-345 DVVVTE
+345 
-351 SYVEERG
+351 
-358 LFKSRRIDFR
+358 R
-368 DVGTIGEISSVYT
+368 DG
-381 NSSRAQYFV
+381 
-390 TTDVYKKKI
+390 
-399 ESAAELDKTTSIVFD
+399 DKT
-414 ASAKSVRAFEELIRC
+414 AF
-429 GVKKEPELTD
+429 

>member
-38 ICGLL
+38 ICSLL

-159 VTASPIVNY
+159 VTSSPIVNY

-182 SLSCEIDKRGP
+182 SLSCEIDK
-193 ENPKGQ
+193 
-199 LHHCGGQS
+199 
-207 RRRRRL
+207 
-213 CHQVLGR
+213 
-220 YGGLLGQP
+220 
-228 FSQQRKNI
+228 I
-236 QDASKAG
+236 KAESE
-243 RRAKRVGGASFG
+243 K
-255 GQAFRKE
+255 
-262 RRGQDGV
+262 
-269 LNTNSQKNPELTMKI
+269 
-284 RFKKNSMTWVH
+284 
-295 LGVGIALLALIVPL
+295 
-309 AIIYLPSPQNYV
+309 IIYEDPRTQKGSFTIV
-321 VCAFAFVALV
+321 VDNLDGGVAFVIKYWVDTADYWDSLYLNNEKIFKMLQKLDVALNV
-331 AEEIYRYVKTGIYK
+331 SAVRLLEDRLSEKK
-345 DVVVTE
+345 
-351 SYVEERG
+351 
-358 LFKSRRIDFR
+358 
-368 DVGTIGEISSVYT
+368 GE
-381 NSSRAQYFV
+381 
-390 TTDVYKKKI
+390 
-399 ESAAELDKTTSIVFD
+399 DKT
-414 ASAKSVRAFEELIRC
+414 AF
-429 GVKKEPELTD
+429 

>member
-115 SQKPFKE
+115 SQKPFKD

-145 VTFDNRKITLPNRS
+145 VTFDIRKITLPNRS

-182 SLSCEIDKRGP
+182 SLSCEIDK
-193 ENPKGQ
+193 
-199 LHHCGGQS
+199 
-207 RRRRRL
+207 
-213 CHQVLGR
+213 
-220 YGGLLGQP
+220 
-228 FSQQRKNI
+228 I
-236 QDASKAG
+236 KAESE
-243 RRAKRVGGASFG
+243 K
-255 GQAFRKE
+255 
-262 RRGQDGV
+262 
-269 LNTNSQKNPELTMKI
+269 
-284 RFKKNSMTWVH
+284 
-295 LGVGIALLALIVPL
+295 
-309 AIIYLPSPQNYV
+309 IIYEDPRTQKGSFTIV
-321 VCAFAFVALV
+321 VDNLDGGVAFVIKYWVDTADYWDSLFLNNEKIFKMLQKLDVALNV
-331 AEEIYRYVKTGIYK
+331 SAVRLLEDRLSEKK
-345 DVVVTE
+345 
-351 SYVEERG
+351 
-358 LFKSRRIDFR
+358 
-368 DVGTIGEISSVYT
+368 GE
-381 NSSRAQYFV
+381 
-390 TTDVYKKKI
+390 
-399 ESAAELDKTTSIVFD
+399 DKT
-414 ASAKSVRAFEELIRC
+414 AF
-429 GVKKEPELTD
+429 

>member
-43 SKGLAKK
+43 SKGLARK

-159 VTASPIVNY
+159 VTSSPIVNY

-182 SLSCEIDKRGP
+182 SLSCEIDK
-193 ENPKGQ
+193 
-199 LHHCGGQS
+199 
-207 RRRRRL
+207 
-213 CHQVLGR
+213 
-220 YGGLLGQP
+220 
-228 FSQQRKNI
+228 I
-236 QDASKAG
+236 KAESE
-243 RRAKRVGGASFG
+243 K
-255 GQAFRKE
+255 
-262 RRGQDGV
+262 
-269 LNTNSQKNPELTMKI
+269 
-284 RFKKNSMTWVH
+284 
-295 LGVGIALLALIVPL
+295 
-309 AIIYLPSPQNYV
+309 IIYEDPRTQKGSFTIV
-321 VCAFAFVALV
+321 VDNLDGGVAFVIKYWVDTADYWDSLFLNNEKIFKMLQKLDVALNV
-331 AEEIYRYVKTGIYK
+331 SAVRLLEDRLSEKK
-345 DVVVTE
+345 
-351 SYVEERG
+351 
-358 LFKSRRIDFR
+358 
-368 DVGTIGEISSVYT
+368 GEDNT
-381 NSSRAQYFV
+381 
-390 TTDVYKKKI
+390 
-399 ESAAELDKTTSIVFD
+399 
-414 ASAKSVRAFEELIRC
+414 AF
-429 GVKKEPELTD
+429 

>member
-38 ICGLL
+38 ICSLL

-159 VTASPIVNY
+159 VTSSPIVNY

-182 SLSCEIDKRGP
+182 SLSCEIDKIKAESEKIIYEDPRTQ
-193 ENPKGQ
+193 KGSFTIVVDN
-199 LHHCGGQS
+199 LDGGVAFVIKYWVDTADYWDSLFLNNEKIFKMLQKLDVALNVS
-207 RRRRRL
+207 AVRL
-213 CHQVLGR
+213 LEDR
-220 YGGLLGQP
+220 L
-228 FSQQRKNI
+228 SEK
-236 QDASKAG
+236 KAG
-243 RRAKRVGGASFG
+243 
-255 GQAFRKE
+255 
-262 RRGQDGV
+262 
-269 LNTNSQKNPELTMKI
+269 
-284 RFKKNSMTWVH
+284 
-295 LGVGIALLALIVPL
+295 
-309 AIIYLPSPQNYV
+309 
-321 VCAFAFVALV
+321 
-331 AEEIYRYVKTGIYK
+331 
-345 DVVVTE
+345 
-351 SYVEERG
+351 
-358 LFKSRRIDFR
+358 
-368 DVGTIGEISSVYT
+368 
-381 NSSRAQYFV
+381 
-390 TTDVYKKKI
+390 
-399 ESAAELDKTTSIVFD
+399 DKT
-414 ASAKSVRAFEELIRC
+414 AF
-429 GVKKEPELTD
+429 